1 MFDIYCN
8 YYSLMPLENRIMTEW
23 KILLVIHPCQ
33 KQRTG
38 PRQRQILLTVSRML
52 LTSKWPSRT
61 WSWRTTIWLPV
72 IYIYI
77 PGQMTNYGL
86 ITIILF
92 LFKGILTITV
102 NKLMDSYGRQT
113 PEDINIFEDLRRHF
127 VSLKG
132 MICFT
137 RSMLINVI

>member
-1 MFDIYCN
+1 MRNIIGN
-8 YYSLMPLENRIMTEW
+8 TSLPKAEDRAKAETDFINCFEDAP
-23 KILLVIHPCQ
+23 HF
-33 KQRTG
+33 
-38 PRQRQILLTVSRML
+38 
-52 LTSKWPSRT
+52 
-61 WSWRTTIWLPV
+61 
-72 IYIYI
+72 
-77 PGQMTNYGL
+77 QMTVTDMIMDNDDL
-86 ITIILF
+86 IASNIYTYTWANDKVWLDNNNF
-92 LFKGILTITV
+92 YLFKGILTITV